1 LAGVSCVQVPA
12 AEGTPPLTP
21 LRHKATVSSA
31 LRGCSSVELNGEK
44 RNSVEVG
51 MKTPPTP
58 VAV

>member
-1 LAGVSCVQVPA
+1 
-12 AEGTPPLTP
+12 
-21 LRHKATVSSA
+21 VSSA